1 MGQFF
6 DQVLGYFDVI
16 WTSLSNSMN
25 SALQAMVFLTS
36 GADTIF
42 RLLGYM
48 PLIVSSCCVIVV
60 IFSIIKFVL
69 GR

>member
-6 DQVLGYFDVI
+6 DQVLGYLEVL
-16 WTSLSNSMN
+16 WQSLSNTMN
-25 SALQAMVFLTS
+25 SSLQALVFLTT

-60 IFSIIKFVL
+60 IFSIVKFVV